1 MNGIGLGQ
9 PRPRTVTLRNI
20 VLVAVGSRSV
30 TKALVNAFGKLW
42 NPVGVT
48 LERCQVSH
56 TSYNA

>member
-1 MNGIGLGQ
+1 M
-9 PRPRTVTLRNI
+9 TLRNI

>member
-1 MNGIGLGQ
+1 MDGIGLGQ

-30 TKALVNAFGKLW
+30 TNALVDAFGKLW
-42 NPVGVT
+42 NRVCVT
-48 LERCQVSH
+48 FKRAQVFH